1 MINAVIFVIRYF
13 SGTKLG
19 IPGLIHAHGTA
30 AESAIKNANLKQW
43 IEKRRLFITYPYQ
56 FDGVIKATMKKK
68 SVRNNP

>member
-19 IPGLIHAHGTA
+19 ILGLIHAHGTA

-56 FDGVIKATMKKK
+56 FDGVIKSILKK
-68 SVRNNP
+68 